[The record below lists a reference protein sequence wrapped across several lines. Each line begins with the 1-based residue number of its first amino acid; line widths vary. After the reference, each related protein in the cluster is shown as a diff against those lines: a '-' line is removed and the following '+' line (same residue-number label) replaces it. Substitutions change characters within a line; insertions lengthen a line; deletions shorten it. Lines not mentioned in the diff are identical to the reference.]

1 MSEFTLCKCKPLAFK
16 TLHLQSEQVKFYA
29 MAVTGSSSLKRSK
42 PNYIYS
48 VIGVAIVLFIMG
60 IMGWLFLNL
69 HSIGD
74 NFKEDIRISVYLRT
88 SDKNAIG
95 KVQQYIAS
103 QPYAK
108 NVEYVNKEKAKA
120 IWNKENNEEW
130 AKILDVNPLP
140 ESVDF
145 FAKADYVNPDSLANI
160 SATIENTFKNEVADI
175 QYPKSLVTNLNER
188 ATKIGVIFL
197 VMSIILCIIVIIS
210 IDNTI
215 RLAMFSNR
223 FLIKTK
229 MPSYPKASFKSGVNL
244 FVCNHKLNPS
254 ILSGVKHL
262 NRLENIVARQEW
274 TSDQYGDGI
283 LLDHD
288 GHVIECISSNIF
300 MRIGKIIYTPKI
312 SHVGIK
318 GVTRG
323 LVVQISDQLGFK
335 VKELIGGIEWWKFDG
350 YATEGK
356 KGKEEGLKMRYQE
369 TLSPAVINNTTE
381 VPLKLEVY
389 GN

>member
-1 MSEFTLCKCKPLAFK
+1 
-16 TLHLQSEQVKFYA
+16 
-29 MAVTGSSSLKRSK
+29 MAVTGSTSLKRSK

-95 KVQQYIAS
+95 IVQQYIAS

-160 SATIENTFKNEVADI
+160 SASIENTFKTEVADI

-223 FLIKTK
+223 FLIKTMQMVGATRGFISK
-229 MPSYPKASFKSGVNL
+229 PLVIRALINGLTSAFISIVLL
-244 FVCNHKLNPS
+244 FGLT
-254 ILSGVKHL
+254 
-262 NRLENIVARQEW
+262 QW
-274 TSDQYGDGI
+274 DGSQFPQI
-283 LLDHD
+283 KTIQGAGNDLLLF
-288 GHVIECISSNIF
+288 G
-300 MRIGKIIYTPKI
+300 GIII
-312 SHVGIK
+312 MGVGISVFSTYRSVLK
-318 GVTRG
+318 
-323 LVVQISDQLGFK
+323 
-335 VKELIGGIEWWKFDG
+335 
-350 YATEGK
+350 Y
-356 KGKEEGLKMRYQE
+356 LKM
-369 TLSPAVINNTTE
+369 
-381 VPLKLEVY
+381 KLDDLY
-389 GN
+389 

>member
-1 MSEFTLCKCKPLAFK
+1 
-16 TLHLQSEQVKFYA
+16 
-29 MAVTGSSSLKRSK
+29 MAVTGSTSLKRSK

-108 NVEYVNKEKAKA
+108 NVEYVNKEKAKD

-160 SATIENTFKNEVADI
+160 SASIESTFKTEVADI

-223 FLIKTK
+223 FLIKT
-229 MPSYPKASFKSGVNL
+229 MQMVGATRSFISKPLVIRALINGLTSAFISIVLL
-244 FVCNHKLNPS
+244 FGLIQWAGSQFPQ
-254 ILSGVKHL
+254 IRTIQGAGTDLLLFG
-262 NRLENIVARQEW
+262 
-274 TSDQYGDGI
+274 GI
-283 LLDHD
+283 
-288 GHVIECISSNIF
+288 
-300 MRIGKIIYTPKI
+300 IIMG
-312 SHVGIK
+312 VGISVFSTYRSVLK
-318 GVTRG
+318 
-323 LVVQISDQLGFK
+323 
-335 VKELIGGIEWWKFDG
+335 
-350 YATEGK
+350 Y
-356 KGKEEGLKMRYQE
+356 LKM
-369 TLSPAVINNTTE
+369 
-381 VPLKLEVY
+381 KLDDLY
-389 GN
+389 

>member
-1 MSEFTLCKCKPLAFK
+1 
-16 TLHLQSEQVKFYA
+16 
-29 MAVTGSSSLKRSK
+29 MAVTGSTSLKRSK

-95 KVQQYIAS
+95 KIQQYIAS

-160 SATIENTFKNEVADI
+160 SASIENTFKTEVADI

-223 FLIKTK
+223 FLIKTMQMVGATRGFISK
-229 MPSYPKASFKSGVNL
+229 PLVIRALINGLTSAFISIVLL
-244 FVCNHKLNPS
+244 FGLIQWAGSQFPQIRTIQGAGNDL
-254 ILSGVKHL
+254 LLFG
-262 NRLENIVARQEW
+262 
-274 TSDQYGDGI
+274 GI
-283 LLDHD
+283 
-288 GHVIECISSNIF
+288 
-300 MRIGKIIYTPKI
+300 IIMG
-312 SHVGIK
+312 VGISVFSTYRSVLK
-318 GVTRG
+318 
-323 LVVQISDQLGFK
+323 
-335 VKELIGGIEWWKFDG
+335 
-350 YATEGK
+350 Y
-356 KGKEEGLKMRYQE
+356 LKM
-369 TLSPAVINNTTE
+369 
-381 VPLKLEVY
+381 KLDDLY
-389 GN
+389 

>member
-1 MSEFTLCKCKPLAFK
+1 
-16 TLHLQSEQVKFYA
+16 

-95 KVQQYIAS
+95 KIQQYIAS
-103 QPYAK
+103 QDYAK

-160 SATIENTFKNEVADI
+160 STTIENTFKNEVADI

-188 ATKIGVIFL
+188 ATKVGVIFI

-215 RLAMFSNR
+215 RLAMYSNR
-223 FLIKTK
+223 FLIKT
-229 MPSYPKASFKSGVNL
+229 MQMVGATRSFISKPLVIRALINGLTSAFISIVLL
-244 FVCNHKLNPS
+244 FGLIQWAGSQFPQIRTIQGAGN
-254 ILSGVKHL
+254 
-262 NRLENIVARQEW
+262 
-274 TSDQYGDGI
+274 D
-283 LLDHD
+283 LLL
-288 GHVIECISSNIF
+288 F
-300 MRIGKIIYTPKI
+300 
-312 SHVGIK
+312 
-318 GVTRG
+318 
-323 LVVQISDQLGFK
+323 
-335 VKELIGGIEWWKFDG
+335 GGIVFMGVSISVFSTYRSVLK
-350 YATEGK
+350 Y
-356 KGKEEGLKMRYQE
+356 LKM
-369 TLSPAVINNTTE
+369 
-381 VPLKLEVY
+381 KLDDLY
-389 GN
+389 

>member
-1 MSEFTLCKCKPLAFK
+1 
-16 TLHLQSEQVKFYA
+16 
-29 MAVTGSSSLKRSK
+29 MAVTGSTSLKRSK

-108 NVEYVNKEKAKA
+108 NVEYVNKEKAKE

-160 SATIENTFKNEVADI
+160 SATIENTFKTEVADI

-223 FLIKTK
+223 FLIKTMQMVGATRGFISK
-229 MPSYPKASFKSGVNL
+229 PLVIRALINGLTSAFI
-244 FVCNHKLNPS
+244 S
-254 ILSGVKHL
+254 I
-262 NRLENIVARQEW
+262 
-274 TSDQYGDGI
+274 I
-283 LLDHD
+283 LLFGLTQWAGSQFPQIKTIQGAGNDLLLF
-288 GHVIECISSNIF
+288 G
-300 MRIGKIIYTPKI
+300 GIII
-312 SHVGIK
+312 MGVGISVFSTYRSVLK
-318 GVTRG
+318 
-323 LVVQISDQLGFK
+323 
-335 VKELIGGIEWWKFDG
+335 
-350 YATEGK
+350 Y
-356 KGKEEGLKMRYQE
+356 LKM
-369 TLSPAVINNTTE
+369 
-381 VPLKLEVY
+381 KLDDLY
-389 GN
+389 

>member
-1 MSEFTLCKCKPLAFK
+1 
-16 TLHLQSEQVKFYA
+16 
-29 MAVTGSSSLKRSK
+29 MAVNGSASLKRSK

-60 IMGWLFLNL
+60 IMGWLFINL

-95 KVQQYIAS
+95 KIQQYIAN

-108 NVEYVNKEKAKA
+108 NVEYVDKEKAKI
-120 IWNKENNEEW
+120 IWNKENNEDW

-145 FAKADYVNPDSLANI
+145 FAKANYVNPDSLNHI
-160 SATIENTFKNEVADI
+160 SSVIESEFKTEVADI

-223 FLIKTK
+223 FLIKTMQMVGATRGFIAK
-229 MPSYPKASFKSGVNL
+229 PLVVRALMNGLTSSFIALFLLFGLIQWAGIQFPQIKTMQGVGNDLLL
-244 FVCNHKLNPS
+244 FAGII
-254 ILSGVKHL
+254 ILG
-262 NRLENIVARQEW
+262 
-274 TSDQYGDGI
+274 
-283 LLDHD
+283 
-288 GHVIECISSNIF
+288 
-300 MRIGKIIYTPKI
+300 
-312 SHVGIK
+312 VGIS
-318 GVTRG
+318 VFSTYRS
-323 LVVQISDQLGFK
+323 VVK
-335 VKELIGGIEWWKFDG
+335 
-350 YATEGK
+350 Y
-356 KGKEEGLKMRYQE
+356 LKM
-369 TLSPAVINNTTE
+369 
-381 VPLKLEVY
+381 KLDELY
-389 GN
+389 